1 MTMKPMRTRMKPLND
16 DELEVKVAVYMERL
30 DTYIETSTELNRT
43 LTEGLARVNNELDEL
58 KHWRTR
64 FYGAKTLV
72 MMMLA
77 MFAHA
82 GVVLA
87 AVIGILN
94 WYSKTPN

>member
-1 MTMKPMRTRMKPLND
+1 MTQMKNRMKPLDD

-30 DTYIETSTELNRT
+30 DSYIETSTELNRT
-43 LTEGLARVNNELDEL
+43 LVAGLERVNNELDEL

-64 FYGAKTLV
+64 FYGAKTLF
-72 MMMLA
+72 MMLFA

-87 AVIGILN
+87 AVVGILN
-94 WYSKTPN
+94 WYSKSPN

>member
-1 MTMKPMRTRMKPLND
+1 MTQMKNRMKPLDD

-30 DTYIETSTELNRT
+30 DTYIDTSTELNRT
-43 LTEGLARVNNELDEL
+43 LVEGLARINYDLDEL
-58 KHWRTR
+58 KHWRTK

-87 AVIGILN
+87 AVVGILN
-94 WYSKTPN
+94 WYSKSPH

>member
-1 MTMKPMRTRMKPLND
+1 MTQMRNRMKPLAD

-30 DTYIETSTELNRT
+30 DSYIETSTELNRT
-43 LTEGLARVNNELDEL
+43 LVSGLERVNNELDEL

-64 FYGAKTLV
+64 FYGAKTLF
-72 MMMLA
+72 MMLFA

-87 AVIGILN
+87 AVVGILN
-94 WYSKTPN
+94 WYSKSPN

>member
-1 MTMKPMRTRMKPLND
+1 MTQMNNQKKSLKN
-16 DELEVKVAVYMERL
+16 DELDVKVAVYMERL
-30 DTYIETSTELNRT
+30 DTYIQTSTELNRT
-43 LTEGLARVNNELDEL
+43 LVAGLERVNNELDEL

-87 AVIGILN
+87 AVVGILN
-94 WYSKTPN
+94 WYAKSPN

>member
-1 MTMKPMRTRMKPLND
+1 MTQMRNRMKPLDD

-30 DTYIETSTELNRT
+30 DSYIETSTELNRT
-43 LTEGLARVNNELDEL
+43 LVAGLERVNNELDEL

-64 FYGAKTLV
+64 FYGAKTLF
-72 MMMLA
+72 MMLFA

-87 AVIGILN
+87 AVVGILN
-94 WYSKTPN
+94 WYSKSPN

>member
-1 MTMKPMRTRMKPLND
+1 MAQTKNWMNPLDN

-43 LTEGLARVNNELDEL
+43 LVNGLERVNNELDEL

-64 FYGAKTLV
+64 FYGAKTLLT
-72 MMMLA
+72 MLFA

-82 GVVLA
+82 GVILA
-87 AVIGILN
+87 AVVGILHWN
-94 WYSKTPN
+94 TKSPN

>member
-1 MTMKPMRTRMKPLND
+1 MTLRNRMNPLND

-43 LTEGLARVNNELDEL
+43 LVAGLERVNDELDEL
-58 KHWRTR
+58 KQWRTK
-64 FYGAKTLV
+64 FYGAKTLF
-72 MMMLA
+72 MFLFA

-87 AVIGILN
+87 AVVGILN
-94 WYSKTPN
+94 WYSKNPN

>member
-1 MTMKPMRTRMKPLND
+1 MTQMRNRMNPLD
-16 DELEVKVAVYMERL
+16 DEDLEVKVAVYMERL
-30 DTYIETSTELNRT
+30 DAYIETSTELNRT
-43 LTEGLARVNNELDEL
+43 LVSGLERVNNELDEL
-58 KHWRTR
+58 KQWRTK

-87 AVIGILN
+87 AVVGILN
-94 WYSKTPN
+94 WYSKSPN

>member
-1 MTMKPMRTRMKPLND
+1 MTQMNNRKKALDND
-16 DELEVKVAVYMERL
+16 ALDVKVAVYMERL

-43 LTEGLARVNNELDEL
+43 LVTGLERVTNELDEL

-64 FYGAKTLV
+64 FYGAKTLF
-72 MMMLA
+72 MMLFA

-87 AVIGILN
+87 AVVGILN
-94 WYSKTPN
+94 WYSKSPN

>member
-1 MTMKPMRTRMKPLND
+1 MTQMRNRMKPLAD

-30 DTYIETSTELNRT
+30 DSYIETSTELNRT
-43 LTEGLARVNNELDEL
+43 LVAGLERVNNELDEL

-64 FYGAKTLV
+64 FYGAKTLF
-72 MMMLA
+72 MMLFA

-87 AVIGILN
+87 AVVGILN
-94 WYSKTPN
+94 WYSKSPN

>member
-1 MTMKPMRTRMKPLND
+1 MTQMKNRMKPLDD

-43 LTEGLARVNNELDEL
+43 LVAGLERVNTELDEL

-87 AVIGILN
+87 AVVGILN
-94 WYSKTPN
+94 WYAKSPN

>member
-1 MTMKPMRTRMKPLND
+1 MTQMKNRMKPLD

-43 LTEGLARVNNELDEL
+43 LVMGLARVNDELDEL
-58 KHWRTR
+58 KHWRTK
-64 FYGAKTLV
+64 FYGAKTLF
-72 MMMLA
+72 LFLFA

-87 AVIGILN
+87 AVVGILN
-94 WYSKTPN
+94 WYSKSLN

>member
-1 MTMKPMRTRMKPLND
+1 MTQMRSRINPLD
-16 DELEVKVAVYMERL
+16 DEDLEVKVAVYMERL
-30 DTYIETSTELNRT
+30 DTYIETSTELNKT
-43 LTEGLARVNNELDEL
+43 LVAGLEKVNTELDEL

-87 AVIGILN
+87 AVVGILN
-94 WYSKTPN
+94 WYVKSPN

>member
-1 MTMKPMRTRMKPLND
+1 MTQMSNWMKPLDN

-30 DTYIETSTELNRT
+30 DRYIETSTELNKT
-43 LTEGLARVNNELDEL
+43 LVAGLERVNNELDEL

-64 FYGAKTLV
+64 FYGAKTLF
-72 MMMLA
+72 MMLFA

-87 AVIGILN
+87 AVVGILN
-94 WYSKTPN
+94 WYSKSPN

>member
-1 MTMKPMRTRMKPLND
+1 MTQMSNWMKPLDN

-30 DTYIETSTELNRT
+30 DRYIETSTELNKT
-43 LTEGLARVNNELDEL
+43 LVAGLERVNNELDEL

-64 FYGAKTLV
+64 FYGAKTLF
-72 MMMLA
+72 MMLFA

-94 WYSKTPN
+94 WYSKSPN